1 MIAYR
6 ARTLAACTF
15 LAVLG
20 IAAGLANL
28 NWWAMTVGAVAGGFV
43 LAVAVGDKEDQP

>member
-15 LAVLG
+15 LAVIG
-20 IAAGLANL
+20 IAAGLIRL
-28 NWWAMTVGAVAGGFV
+28 DWWAMTVGAVAGGFV
-43 LAVAVGDKEDQP
+43 LAVAVEDQDQP